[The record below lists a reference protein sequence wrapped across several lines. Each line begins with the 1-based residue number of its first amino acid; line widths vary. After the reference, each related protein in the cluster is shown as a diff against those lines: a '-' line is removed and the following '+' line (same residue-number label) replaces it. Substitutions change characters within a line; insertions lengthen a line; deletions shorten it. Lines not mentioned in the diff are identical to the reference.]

1 MKGFRDHVK
10 HLMEE
15 CESMPMEMDMQVASR
30 KRRHSHEDM
39 AKYMTM
45 YKDGMMSV
53 MGNVSCVGM
62 KAGLMDSNMGK
73 IKYRVFNLY
82 SVKSKWLWH

>member
-10 HLMEE
+10 HLIEE

-30 KRRHSHEDM
+30 KKRESPEEM

-45 YKDGMMSV
+45 YKNGMMGV
-53 MGNVSCVGM
+53 MGNVTCVGM
-62 KAGLMDSNMGK
+62 KAGLMDSNTGNK
-73 IKYRVFNLY
+73 N
-82 SVKSKWLWH
+82 